1 MNEIKCPECGK
12 VFSVDEASYA
22 SIVNQ
27 VRTKELEEEIRRR
40 VAEVEK
46 QQQLKHQSD
55 KLISD
60 QAYQQKLNAKDQEIE
75 KRNADIA
82 RLEEQVKSIAIS
94 KQAEFDKRLSEKE
107 LEIAQIKEKA
117 QGTVKEKQLENE
129 RLLAEKD
136 TRIARLEE
144 QMKGIAKDKQ
154 AEFDRILAEKESE
167 LVRLQG
173 VIEQSNSQ
181 TKVAVLEEKNKANEI
196 ILSKESEIA
205 TLKGKVESEKTDA
218 LQREQEIRNNYEIRL
233 KQMQELVEQYKDFKV
248 RLSTKMLGESLEVHC
263 SNQYNVNIRPILP
276 HAYFEKDN
284 DASEGSKGDFIF
296 RDYDDGYEYISIMFE
311 MKNEMDTTATKHK
324 NEDFF
329 KKLNDDRNKKGCEYA
344 VLVSLLEPDSELYN
358 GGIVDVSHRYP
369 KMYVIRPQ
377 FFIPLISLLVQM
389 ARKNVGL
396 QKELIQARSLSVDI
410 TTFEGKLDE
419 FKEKFGRDY
428 RLASTKFN
436 DAIASI
442 DKSIKDL
449 QAVRASLVSSED
461 HLRLANAKAEGLT
474 IRKLTYKN
482 PTMKALFDEARK
494 NSVSKNQTEKEEES
508 FEDVSDIEESG
519 DYIEN
524 HAQKEDNK
532 HLVEDDFINDETS
545 TSGTSGNDNQE
556 IIHHRVVKRKAVIGD
571 TIQKTVDKQI
581 GKVVDIQELPNGL
594 EKLILEYDD
603 GTSGSVYNV
612 TKLFQVL
619 E

>member
-117 QGTVKEKQLENE
+117 QGAVKEKQMENE

-154 AEFDRILAEKESE
+154 AEFDKILAEKESE

-218 LQREQEIRNNYEIRL
+218 LQREQEIRYNYEIRL

-296 RDYDDGYEYISIMFE
+296 RDYDDGFEYISIMFE
-311 MKNEMDTTATKHK
+311 MKNEMDETATKHK
-324 NEDFF
+324 NEDFL
-329 KKLNDDRNKKGCEYA
+329 KKLDKDRTEKKCEYA
-344 VLVSLLEPDSELYN
+344 VLVSMLEADSEFYN
-358 GGIVDVSHRYP
+358 QGIVDLSYRYP

-377 FFIPLISLLVQM
+377 FFLPLISLLSNAAQ
-389 ARKNVGL
+389 N
-396 QKELIQARSLSVDI
+396 SLDMRRQLLAAKKQNYAAERF
-410 TTFEGKLDE
+410 TEQLMD
-419 FKEKFGRDY
+419 FKDRFSKDY
-428 RLASTKFN
+428 RLASERFS
-436 DAIASI
+436 DAIDEI
-442 DKSIKDL
+442 DKSIAALQKVKDAL
-449 QAVRASLVSSED
+449 LVSEK
-461 HLRLANAKAEGLT
+461 HLRHANDHAEALSIRSLT
-474 IRKLTYKN
+474 KGN
-482 PTMKALFDEARK
+482 PEMQQLFTDAG
-494 NSVSKNQTEKEEES
+494 
-508 FEDVSDIEESG
+508 IE
-519 DYIEN
+519 I
-524 HAQKEDNK
+524 K
-532 HLVEDDFINDETS
+532 
-545 TSGTSGNDNQE
+545 
-556 IIHHRVVKRKAVIGD
+556 
-571 TIQKTVDKQI
+571 
-581 GKVVDIQELPNGL
+581 
-594 EKLILEYDD
+594 
-603 GTSGSVYNV
+603 
-612 TKLFQVL
+612 
-619 E
+619 

>member
-144 QMKGIAKDKQ
+144 QMKGIARDKQ
-154 AEFDRILAEKESE
+154 SEFDKILAEKESE

-233 KQMQELVEQYKDFKV
+233 KQMQELVEQYKDFKA

-263 SNQYNVNIRPILP
+263 SNQYNANIRSILP
-276 HAYFEKDN
+276 NAYFEKDN

-296 RDYDDGYEYISIMFE
+296 RDNDDGYEYISIMFE
-311 MKNEMDTTATKHK
+311 MKNEMESTAVKHK

-329 KKLNDDRNKKGCEYA
+329 KKLNDDRNKKKCEYA
-344 VLVSLLEPDSELYN
+344 VLVSLLEPDNDLYN
-358 GGIVDVSHRYP
+358 GGIVDVSYRYP

-377 FFIPLISLLVQM
+377 FFIPLITLLVQM
-389 ARKNVGL
+389 ARKNVAL

-410 TTFEGKLDE
+410 TTFESKLDD
-419 FKEKFGRDY
+419 FKKGFSYNY
-428 RLASTKFN
+428 RLASKKYSEAI
-436 DAIASI
+436 DAI

-449 QAVRASLVSSED
+449 QTVRASLISSENN
-461 HLRLANAKAEGLT
+461 LRLANEKAEDLT

-482 PTMKALFDEARK
+482 PTMKALLNEAR
-494 NSVSKNQTEKEEES
+494 NNASK
-508 FEDVSDIEESG
+508 IEEIKDESEG
-519 DYIEN
+519 TEFADVIEEPN
-524 HAQKEDNK
+524 T
-532 HLVEDDFINDETS
+532 LVEDNNEEY
-545 TSGTSGNDNQE
+545 DNSSSE
-556 IIHHRVVKRKAVIGD
+556 EVKENHTTTTRKANVGD
-571 TIQKTVDKQI
+571 TIIRTSDNLI
-581 GKVVDIQELPNGL
+581 GKVVEIQTTANGL
-594 EKLILEYDD
+594 EKLILELED
-603 GTSGSVYNV
+603 GSKGSVYNN
-612 TKLFQVL
+612 TRLYQVV
-619 E
+619 EG

>member
-144 QMKGIAKDKQ
+144 QMKGIARDKQ
-154 AEFDRILAEKESE
+154 SEFDKILAEKESE
-167 LVRLQG
+167 LIRLQG

-233 KQMQELVEQYKDFKV
+233 KQMQELVEQYKDFKAK
-248 RLSTKMLGESLEVHC
+248 LSTKMLGESLEVHC
-263 SNQYNVNIRPILP
+263 SNQYNANIRSILP
-276 HAYFEKDN
+276 NAYFEKDN

-311 MKNEMDTTATKHK
+311 MKNEMESTAVKHK

-329 KKLNDDRNKKGCEYA
+329 KKLNDDRNKKKCEYA
-344 VLVSLLEPDSELYN
+344 VLVSLLEPDNDLYN
-358 GGIVDVSHRYP
+358 GGIVDVSYRYP

-377 FFIPLISLLVQM
+377 FFIPLITLLVQM
-389 ARKNVGL
+389 ARKNVAL

-410 TTFEGKLDE
+410 TTFESKLDD
-419 FKEKFGRDY
+419 FKKGFSYNY
-428 RLASTKFN
+428 RLASKKYSEAI
-436 DAIASI
+436 DAI

-449 QAVRASLVSSED
+449 QTVRASLISSENN
-461 HLRLANAKAEGLT
+461 LRLANEKAEDLT

-482 PTMKALFDEARK
+482 PTMKALLNEAR
-494 NSVSKNQTEKEEES
+494 NNASK
-508 FEDVSDIEESG
+508 IEEIKDESEG
-519 DYIEN
+519 TEFADVIEEPN
-524 HAQKEDNK
+524 N
-532 HLVEDDFINDETS
+532 LVEDNNEEY
-545 TSGTSGNDNQE
+545 DNSSSE
-556 IIHHRVVKRKAVIGD
+556 EVKENHTTTTRKANVGD
-571 TIQKTVDKQI
+571 TIIRTSDNLI
-581 GKVVDIQELPNGL
+581 GKVVEIQPTANGL
-594 EKLILEYDD
+594 EKLILELED
-603 GTSGSVYNV
+603 GSKGSVYNN
-612 TKLFQVL
+612 TRLYQVV
-619 E
+619 EV

>member
-117 QGTVKEKQLENE
+117 QGTVKEKQMENE

-144 QMKGIAKDKQ
+144 RMKGIAKDKQ
-154 AEFDRILAEKESE
+154 AEFDKILAEKESE

-296 RDYDDGYEYISIMFE
+296 RDYDDGFEYISIMFE
-311 MKNEMDTTATKHK
+311 MKNEMESTVVKHR

-474 IRKLTYKN
+474 IRKLTYNN

-494 NSVSKNQTEKEEES
+494 NTKS
-508 FEDVSDIEESG
+508 
-519 DYIEN
+519 
-524 HAQKEDNK
+524 QKEDDSEILEQNVFK
-532 HLVEDDFINDETS
+532 PADNIEILEEKIDTENTDQFLEDS
-545 TSGTSGNDNQE
+545 TVYSAAPKYVT
-556 IIHHRVVKRKAVIGD
+556 RKAAVGD
-571 TIQKTVDKQI
+571 TIVKNSDNQK
-581 GKVVDIQELPNGL
+581 GVVVEIQPLPNGL
-594 EKLILEYDD
+594 EKLIIKLED
-603 GTSGSVYNV
+603 GSKGSVYNN
-612 TKLFQVL
+612 TKLFQVI

>member
-27 VRTKELEEEIRRR
+27 VRTKELEDEIRRR

-107 LEIAQIKEKA
+107 LEIAQLKEKA

-144 QMKGIAKDKQ
+144 QMKGIARDKQ
-154 AEFDRILAEKESE
+154 SEFDKILAEKESE
-167 LVRLQG
+167 LIRLQG

-233 KQMQELVEQYKDFKV
+233 KQMQELVEQYKDFKA

-263 SNQYNVNIRPILP
+263 SNQYNANIRSILP
-276 HAYFEKDN
+276 NAYFEKDN

-311 MKNEMDTTATKHK
+311 MKNEMESTAVKHK

-329 KKLNDDRNKKGCEYA
+329 KKLNDDRNKKKCEYA
-344 VLVSLLEPDSELYN
+344 VLVSLLEPDNDLYN
-358 GGIVDVSHRYP
+358 GGIVDVSYRYP

-377 FFIPLISLLVQM
+377 FFIPLITLLVQM
-389 ARKNVGL
+389 ARKNVAL

-410 TTFEGKLDE
+410 TTFESKLDD
-419 FKEKFGRDY
+419 FKKGFSYNY
-428 RLASTKFN
+428 RLASKKYSEAI
-436 DAIASI
+436 DAI

-449 QAVRASLVSSED
+449 QTVRASLISSENN
-461 HLRLANAKAEGLT
+461 LRLANEKAEDLT

-482 PTMKALFDEARK
+482 PTMKALLNEAR
-494 NSVSKNQTEKEEES
+494 NNASK
-508 FEDVSDIEESG
+508 IEEIKDESEG
-519 DYIEN
+519 TEFADVIEEPN
-524 HAQKEDNK
+524 N
-532 HLVEDDFINDETS
+532 LVEDNNEDH
-545 TSGTSGNDNQE
+545 DNSSSE
-556 IIHHRVVKRKAVIGD
+556 EVKENHTTTTRKANVGD
-571 TIQKTVDKQI
+571 TIMRTSDNLI
-581 GKVVDIQELPNGL
+581 GKVVEIQTTANGL
-594 EKLILEYDD
+594 EKLILELED
-603 GTSGSVYNV
+603 GTTDFVYNK
-612 TKLFQVL
+612 TKLYQVL
-619 E
+619 IR

>member
-27 VRTKELEEEIRRR
+27 VRNKELEEEIRRR

-46 QQQLKHQSD
+46 QQQLKQQSD
-55 KLISD
+55 KLISE
-60 QAYQQKLNAKDQEIE
+60 QAFQQKLNTKEKELE

-107 LEIAQIKEKA
+107 LEIAQLREKV
-117 QGTVKEKQLENE
+117 QGVVKEKQLESE
-129 RLLAEKD
+129 KQLAEKD
-136 TRIARLEE
+136 TKIARLEE
-144 QMKGIAKDKQ
+144 QMKSIAKDKQ
-154 AEFDRILAEKESE
+154 AEFDRILAEKDAE
-167 LVRLQG
+167 LVRM
-173 VIEQSNSQ
+173 QSAINQNKSQ
-181 TKVAVLEEKNKANEI
+181 TQVAILEEKNKANEV
-196 ILSKESEIA
+196 ILSKENEIA
-205 TLKGKVESEKTDA
+205 TWKGKVESEKVEA
-218 LQREQEIRNNYEIRL
+218 IRREQSIRDHYELRL

-263 SNQYNVNIRPILP
+263 SNQFNANIRSILP
-276 HAYFEKDN
+276 NAYFEKDN
-284 DASEGSKGDFIF
+284 DASGGSKGDFIF
-296 RDYDDGYEYISIMFE
+296 RDYDDGFEYISIMFE

-358 GGIVDVSHRYP
+358 GGIVDVSYRYP

-396 QKELIQARSLSVDI
+396 QKELTKAKSLSVDI

-428 RLASTKFN
+428 RLACSKFN
-436 DAIASI
+436 DAIAAI
-442 DKSIKDL
+442 DKSINNL
-449 QAVRASLVSSED
+449 QTVRASLVSSED

-482 PTMKALFDEARK
+482 PTMKAMFDEARK
-494 NSVSKNQTEKEEES
+494 NASS
-508 FEDVSDIEESG
+508 IEEIK
-519 DYIEN
+519 DDDDIAEIVDN
-524 HAQKEDNK
+524 AKELDEYK
-532 HLVEDDFINDETS
+532 RVDFSNETVKNVSHTTIN
-545 TSGTSGNDNQE
+545 
-556 IIHHRVVKRKAVIGD
+556 RKANVGDVIIRTTD
-571 TIQKTVDKQI
+571 NTI
-581 GKVVDIQELPNGL
+581 GKVVRIETVPNGL
-594 EKLILEYDD
+594 EKLILEMED
-603 GTSGSVYNV
+603 GAKGSVYNN
-612 TKLFQVL
+612 TKLYQVI
-619 E
+619 ESF

>member
-94 KQAEFDKRLSEKE
+94 KQAEFDKHLSEKE

-129 RLLAEKD
+129 RLLAEKN

-144 QMKGIAKDKQ
+144 QIKGIVKEKQ
-154 AEFDRILAEKESE
+154 AEFDKILAEKESE
-167 LVRLQG
+167 LVRLQS

-233 KQMQELVEQYKDFKV
+233 KQMQELVEQYKDFKAK
-248 RLSTKMLGESLEVHC
+248 LSTKLLGESLEVHC
-263 SNQYNVNIRPILP
+263 SNQFNASIRSILP
-276 HAYFEKDN
+276 NAYFEKDN

-311 MKNEMDTTATKHK
+311 MKNEMESTANKHK

-344 VLVSLLEPDSELYN
+344 VLVSLLEPESELYN
-358 GGIVDVSHRYP
+358 GGIVDVSYRYP

-396 QKELIQARSLSVDI
+396 QKELIQAKTLSVDI
-410 TTFEGKLDE
+410 STFEGKLDE

-436 DAIASI
+436 EAIAAI

-461 HLRLANAKAEGLT
+461 HLRLANDKAEGLT

-482 PTMKALFDEARK
+482 PTMKAMFEEARK
-494 NSVSKNQTEKEEES
+494 NAGS
-508 FEDVSDIEESG
+508 IEEIKDDEDISKTW
-519 DYIEN
+519 DISTETDTINDDADIISDSNKNEN
-524 HAQKEDNK
+524 HTT
-532 HLVEDDFINDETS
+532 I
-545 TSGTSGNDNQE
+545 
-556 IIHHRVVKRKAVIGD
+556 RKANIGD
-571 TIQKTVDKQI
+571 TIMRFSDNII
-581 GKVVDIQELPNGL
+581 GKVIEIQTTANGL
-594 EKLILEYDD
+594 EKFILEFSD
-603 GTSGSVYNV
+603 GTKGSVYNN
-612 TKLFQVL
+612 TRLYQVI
-619 E
+619 EN

>member
-60 QAYQQKLNAKDQEIE
+60 QTYLQKLNAKDQEIE

-82 RLEEQVKSIAIS
+82 RLEEQLKSIAIS
-94 KQAEFDKRLSEKE
+94 KQAEFDKRIAEKDV
-107 LEIAQIKEKA
+107 EIAHLNEKVEGA
-117 QGTVKEKQLENE
+117 VKAKQLEHE
-129 RLLAEKD
+129 KKMAEKD
-136 TRIARLEE
+136 MLIARLEE
-144 QMKGIAKDKQ
+144 QMKSIARDKQ
-154 AEFDRILAEKESE
+154 AEYDKALAEKDANIAQLQNLVSQSE
-167 LVRLQG
+167 
-173 VIEQSNSQ
+173 SQ
-181 TKVAVLEEKNKANEI
+181 TKVAVLEEQNKANQAILLKENEI
-196 ILSKESEIA
+196 S
-205 TLKGKVESEKTDA
+205 TLKGQVESEKADA
-218 LQREQEIRNNYEIRL
+218 LRREQGIRQNYELQL
-233 KQMQELVEQYKDFKV
+233 KQMQEIVEQYKDFRAK
-248 RLSTKMLGESLEVHC
+248 LSTKMIGESLEAHC
-263 SNQYNVNIRPILP
+263 SDQYNANLRSVLP
-276 HAYFEKDN
+276 GAYFEKDN

-296 RDYDDGYEYISIMFE
+296 RDYDNGFEYISIMFE
-311 MKNEMDTTATKHK
+311 MKNEMESDGRKHK

-377 FFIPLISLLVQM
+377 FFIPLITLLVQM

-396 QKELIQARSLSVDI
+396 QKELIQAKSLSVDI

-419 FKEKFGRDY
+419 FKEKFG
-428 RLASTKFN
+428 N
-436 DAIASI
+436 DARLVRKGFDAAIAAI

-449 QAVRASLVSSED
+449 QAVKDNLLSSGN
-461 HLRLANAKAEGLT
+461 HMRLANDKLDGLT
-474 IRKLTYKN
+474 IRKLTFKN

-494 NSVSKNQTEKEEES
+494 NGNKIEEIKDES
-508 FEDVSDIEESG
+508 EDAELADIIEES
-519 DYIEN
+519 DFMV
-524 HAQKEDNK
+524 EDNN
-532 HLVEDDFINDETS
+532 EGYDNSSSEETKE
-545 TSGTSGNDNQE
+545 THMTTT
-556 IIHHRVVKRKAVIGD
+556 RKANVGD
-571 TIQKTVDKQI
+571 TIMRTSDNII
-581 GKVVDIQELPNGL
+581 GKVVEIQTTANGL
-594 EKLILEYDD
+594 EKLILELED
-603 GTSGSVYNV
+603 GSKGSVYNN
-612 TKLFQVL
+612 TRLYQVV
-619 E
+619 EVQ